1 MSGTQ
6 NKNTQAATPETVW
19 ALLQEL
25 AQAQKETDRQIK
37 EFRESVEKSRIAA
50 EEAVEKS
57 RMATEEAVVKS
68 RISAEEEVKR
78 INEANE
84 KRRAEFEEEM
94 KRYRETADRQTQQL
108 RKDIG
113 GMAHNQGSF
122 AEEYFFNSFDNGK
135 QNFFGE
141 RFDAIEKQL
150 KGHWQGKND
159 EYDIV
164 LFNHESVAIIEVKY
178 RAHENDIAQVLR
190 KAGTFRVM
198 FPSYAGFKIYL
209 GLASMSFY
217 PELEQK
223 CIDEGIAVIK
233 QVGDTVVINDANLK
247 VF

>member
-1 MSGTQ
+1 MASTQ
-6 NKNTQAATPETVW
+6 NKNTQPATPETVW

-25 AQAQKETDRQIK
+25 VASQKETDKQIK
-37 EFRESVEKSRIAA
+37 EFRE
-50 EEAVEKS
+50 AVEKS
-57 RMATEEAVVKS
+57 
-68 RISAEEEVKR
+68 
-78 INEANE
+78 
-84 KRRAEFEEEM
+84 RAEFEEEM

-122 AEEYFFNSFDNGK
+122 AEEYFFNAFENGK

-141 RFDAIEKQL
+141 KFDSITKQL
-150 KGHWQGKND
+150 KGHWEGRDD

-164 LFNHESVAIIEVKY
+164 MFNHESVALVEVKY
-178 RAHENDIAQVLR
+178 KAHENDIAQVLR
-190 KAGTFRVM
+190 KAGTFRVL
-198 FPSYAGFKIYL
+198 FPKYAGFKIYL

-217 PELEQK
+217 PELEKK

-233 QVGDTVVINDANLK
+233 QVGDAVVVNDVNLK